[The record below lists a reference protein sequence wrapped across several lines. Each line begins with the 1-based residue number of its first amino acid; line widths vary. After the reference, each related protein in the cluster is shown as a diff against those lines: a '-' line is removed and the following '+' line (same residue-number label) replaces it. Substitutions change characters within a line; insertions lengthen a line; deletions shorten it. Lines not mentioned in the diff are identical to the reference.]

1 MSDVAEKWG
10 VPVAQ
15 RGFAQVPNYLL
26 LLNQFL
32 DEEHRLSPAELLV
45 LIQLVG
51 SWWKK
56 DALPF
61 PSMATL
67 AKRCGV
73 STRQIQR
80 AVNSLEAAGFIQ
92 RVKRRSSG
100 IISSNAYDLSPLV
113 AVLGEVAKAFPNE
126 FPRNVDR
133 ATVAAISAKLRPPS
147 LPTDV
152 FPAPPPPP
160 PTATIPPPP
169 PTATVPPPPT
179 SIPPLPT
186 ADQLSA
192 VRLVQL
198 KPKKKSKRLSVR
210 KDPT

>member
-1 MSDVAEKWG
+1 MLGHMKKAISMSDIADKWG
-10 VPVAQ
+10 APVAQ
-15 RGFAQVPNYLL
+15 RGFSQVPNYLL

-32 DEEHRLSPAELLV
+32 DEDHRLTPTELLV

-80 AVNSLEAAGFIQ
+80 AVNSLEAGGFIQ

-100 IISSNAYDLSPLV
+100 IISSNAYDLDPLV
-113 AVLGEVAKAFPNE
+113 RLLGEVAKAFPNE
-126 FPRNVDR
+126 FPRNVDK
-133 ATVAAISAKLRPPS
+133 AKVAAIGESIRVSAASLRAEDES
-147 LPTDV
+147 DVQTLPEASESV
-152 FPAPPPPP
+152 SSV
-160 PTATIPPPP
+160 PTLRRVVI
-169 PTATVPPPPT
+169 
-179 SIPPLPT
+179 
-186 ADQLSA
+186 
-192 VRLVQL
+192 RKKRK
-198 KPKKKSKRLSVR
+198 KPE
-210 KDPT
+210 

>member
-10 VPVAQ
+10 LPVAQ
-15 RGFAQVPNYLL
+15 RGFSQVPNYLL

-80 AVNSLEAAGFIQ
+80 AVNRLEAAGFIQ

-133 ATVAAISAKLRPPS
+133 ATVAAISARLNA
-147 LPTDV
+147 PT
-152 FPAPPPPP
+152 APPPPP
-160 PTATIPPPP
+160 ASSPGPVEVTFDD
-169 PTATVPPPPT
+169 V
-179 SIPPLPT
+179 
-186 ADQLSA
+186 SA
-192 VRLVQL
+192 LTGVSNMPVQPRLKAKGRL
-198 KPKKKSKRLSVR
+198 KLKKSV
-210 KDPT
+210 PTT